1 MADRVIHLA
10 DGRISQIEVN
20 QTRLDPSQ
28 LSW

>member
-10 DGRISQIEVN
+10 DGRIDEVVVN
-20 QTRLDPSQ
+20 ATRLDPDQ